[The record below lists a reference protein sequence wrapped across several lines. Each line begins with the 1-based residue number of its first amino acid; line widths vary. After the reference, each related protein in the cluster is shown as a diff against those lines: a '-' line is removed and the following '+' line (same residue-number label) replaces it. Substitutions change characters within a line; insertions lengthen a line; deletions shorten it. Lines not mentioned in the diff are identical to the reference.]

1 MKLCASWSIWSLGI
15 QPEQLLLSRDS
26 RRTNQQTR
34 KHRNQLNFR
43 LEHKQNFVQLKFLES
58 CDKMIMINYSNPW
71 LSTMGIKTVSIALF
85 KNLIVQII
93 AVHNWKF
100 SEYTFWN
107 SLNIGSNLVHL
118 LQCAKSNNGNN
129 LDHIASNKLKM

>member
-100 SEYTFWN
+100 SESFFLEFIEHWKQ
-107 SLNIGSNLVHL
+107 SCPLVAVRKIK
-118 LQCAKSNNGNN
+118 QWKQSGPYC
-129 LDHIASNKLKM
+129 IQ